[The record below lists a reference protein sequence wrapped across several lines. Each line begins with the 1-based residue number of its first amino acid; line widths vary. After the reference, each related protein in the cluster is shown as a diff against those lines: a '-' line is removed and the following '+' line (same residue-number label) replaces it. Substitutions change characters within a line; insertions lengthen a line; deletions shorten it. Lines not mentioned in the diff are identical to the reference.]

1 MKFLIKLVF
10 CMILSIA
17 IVLSISRFI
26 VIRQNFTYNM
36 KNTIDKNIMQN
47 TVEKYYLER
56 SIINDIENGKEITNE
71 NIIEYIK
78 SLYSYMQ
85 TDQKRTALFTEKQEL
100 IYTDL
105 EERFIENV
113 KEDSMFNKDADTY
126 DIKKIE
132 DGHAIVFS
140 SYWEIN
146 NKVIYIVNVY
156 DISDIY
162 EERNRQIRD
171 MGISDL
177 IILILASIFI
187 SIISIYITNPIRK
200 LNEASKEIAKGNFS
214 ERVKIKTKDE
224 IEELADSF
232 NIMAEQIENKIE
244 TLNLSIKRKND
255 FINAFTHEIKTPLTA
270 IIGYSDMLR
279 LKKCDENIS
288 RKSIKLYLF

>member
-1 MKFLIKLVF
+1 MLF
-10 CMILSIA
+10 
-17 IVLSISRFI
+17 
-26 VIRQNFTYNM
+26 
-36 KNTIDKNIMQN
+36 
-47 TVEKYYLER
+47 R
-56 SIINDIENGKEITNE
+56 S
-71 NIIEYIK
+71 
-78 SLYSYMQ
+78 
-85 TDQKRTALFTEKQEL
+85 
-100 IYTDL
+100 
-105 EERFIENV
+105 
-113 KEDSMFNKDADTY
+113 
-126 DIKKIE
+126 
-132 DGHAIVFS
+132 
-140 SYWEIN
+140 
-146 NKVIYIVNVY
+146 NVY